1 MHPVAILV
9 SFIRGSVVLGAVSRY
24 LLCMRYKLGIS
35 TCPNDTFMFHAL
47 LEKRVVCD
55 GFDLDIELMDVQQ
68 LNEGLQRRAFQFSKA
83 SCFAAT
89 LLKDRFEICPSGA
102 ALGYGV
108 GPLVLARK
116 GAPLDMSNARVLTP
130 GDKTTAFLLFQ
141 HFFPDARTIDHA
153 IFSDI
158 MPALEQGE
166 ADYGV
171 VIHEGRFTY
180 QELGL
185 SLVADLGEL
194 WEREFSLPLPLG
206 CIVADRG
213 VSSEHRAAFGAAVR
227 RSIEYAYAHKD
238 ETLATMRRYAQE
250 LADDVIWK
258 HVDLYVNQWSL
269 DLGDEG
275 ARAFRRFEDVVAGR
289 PMSRE
294 AR

>member
-1 MHPVAILV
+1 
-9 SFIRGSVVLGAVSRY
+9 
-24 LLCMRYKLGIS
+24 MRYKLGIS

-47 LEKRVVCD
+47 LEKRVACD

-68 LNEGLQRRAFQFSKA
+68 LNEGLARGAFHFSKA

-89 LLKDRFEICPSGA
+89 LLKERFEICPSGA

-108 GPLVLARK
+108 GPLVLAGK
-116 GAPLDMSNARVLTP
+116 DAPSDMSTARVLTP

-141 HFFPDARTIDHA
+141 HFFPNASDVGHVV
-153 IFSDI
+153 FSDI
-158 MPALEQGE
+158 MPALEKGE

-180 QELGL
+180 QQSGL

-206 CIVADRG
+206 CIVTDRS
-213 VSSEHRAAFGAAVR
+213 VPREHRAAFGEAVK
-227 RSIEYAYAHKD
+227 RSIEYGYAHRA
-238 ETLATMRRYAQE
+238 ETLSTMRGYAQE

-258 HVDLYVNQWSL
+258 HVELYVNQWSI
-269 DLGDEG
+269 DLGEEG
-275 ARAFRRFEDVVAGR
+275 TKAFRQFEELVGRFSQSNA
-289 PMSRE
+289 
-294 AR
+294 